1 MKFKQLLLAITFIVT
16 GSISMTRPCT
26 SATLSYTQS
35 ISGTTATLTAV
46 HTGLVSPSY
55 RWTYGT
61 SLIGTASTATYSI
74 SSSGSNNV
82 CLTITQLLYDSAGF
96 VVDSCALTFCDTVGS
111 SSTGSSSGCPSLRA
125 FAYTSDTLCINGVT
139 VNSAIIGG
147 SPTATGG
154 SPGYTYSWNGNP
166 LDVSFNNS
174 NIANPIATVTG
185 TYTTIYL
192 TVTDSMG
199 CVARDTVVIDTTCG
213 RTLSVKNE
221 NNPIEF
227 SIYPNPATDIINLKF
242 KNLNSENLNYS
253 ILDIS
258 GKVIENEQLG
268 IDKRTIDVSI
278 LAKGCY
284 ILLLENELNQNFKPI
299 RFIKN

>member
-46 HTGLVSPSY
+46 HTGLASPSY

-74 SSSGSNNV
+74 SSTGSNNV
-82 CLTITQLLYDSAGF
+82 CLTITQLYYDSSGF
-96 VVDSCALTFCDTVGS
+96 VLDSCTLTFCDTVGS
-111 SSTGSSSGCPSLRA
+111 SSTGSSSGCPSLKA
-125 FAYTSDTLCINGVT
+125 VAYTSDTLCLSGN
-139 VNSAIIGG
+139 VNTATIGG
-147 SPTATGG
+147 SPTASGG
-154 SPGYTYSWNGNP
+154 TPGYSYSWSGNP
-166 LDVSFNNS
+166 LDVTFNNS
-174 NIANPIATVTG
+174 NIANPTATAWG
-185 TYTTIYL
+185 THSIVYL

-258 GKVIENEQLG
+258 GKVVEKEQLR
-268 IDKRTIDVSI
+268 IDKRTINVST